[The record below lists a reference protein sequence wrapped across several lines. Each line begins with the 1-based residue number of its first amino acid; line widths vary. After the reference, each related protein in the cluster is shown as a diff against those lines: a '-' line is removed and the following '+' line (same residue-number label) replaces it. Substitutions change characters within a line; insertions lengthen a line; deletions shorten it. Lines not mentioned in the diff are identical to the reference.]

1 MGDTSEGYQELK
13 IGQKV
18 YCNISVWNIMPSDYP
33 EIFANLGKKEDTKKK
48 SKVKK
53 EAEATPR
60 PKIGWSTNQIYGP
73 ITAIEGDLVTVIYRG
88 KDVQLQ
94 SIYWSTVLF

>member
-33 EIFANLGKKEDTKKK
+33 EIF
-48 SKVKK
+48 
-53 EAEATPR
+53 
-60 PKIGWSTNQIYGP
+60 
-73 ITAIEGDLVTVIYRG
+73 ITLAKRKTLRKRAKLKRSRG
-88 KDVQLQ
+88 HSQAKDWLE
-94 SIYWSTVLF
+94 Y